1 MFNVYLLCVGGW
13 VGIWGRGEGGGGM
26 SGGDLRPP
34 SHVMC
39 KVNGG
44 IMKHLRFLTSLSWTV
59 DRGVQYPCGKT
70 TAIINLSKSQ
80 VLVEVL
86 HFP

>member
-1 MFNVYLLCVGGW
+1 MDVQAKVCMRVNIIAHCGNTSKG
-13 VGIWGRGEGGGGM
+13 
-26 SGGDLRPP
+26 
-34 SHVMC
+34 C

-70 TAIINLSKSQ
+70 TTIINLSKSQ

>member
-1 MFNVYLLCVGGW
+1 M
-13 VGIWGRGEGGGGM
+13 
-26 SGGDLRPP
+26 DPP
-34 SHVMC
+34 FQAEHCMQKQDSQQL